1 MKIDGLTALVT
12 GANRGLG
19 RAFVQALRDA
29 GCTKIY
35 AAARKIEG
43 GACDAVVEPVQLDIT
58 NIGQV
63 SSAATRC
70 HDVSILINNAGVA
83 RFVPALGAPTM
94 DDARLEI
101 ETNYLGTLAMCRAFA
116 PVLKRNGGGVL
127 VNMLSVVSFFN
138 APTQGSY
145 CASKAAE
152 WSLTKAVRFELRA
165 QGTLVIGVYAGYI
178 DTDMTAGLM
187 APKSSPADIAA
198 RVLEGIASGT
208 EDILADERSRAVFAE
223 LRKDDLAFDANMQ
236 KIWDSRQ
243 DSY

>member
-1 MKIDGLTALVT
+1 VT

-19 RAFVQALRDA
+19 SAFVQALRDA

-35 AAARKIEG
+35 AAARTIEG
-43 GACDAVVEPVQLDIT
+43 AACNAVVEPVQLDIT
-58 NIGQV
+58 KIGQV

-70 HDVSILINNAGVA
+70 HDVGILINNAGVA

-138 APTQGSY
+138 ERLATSEKTTIVVERQPDDKMRVTSGSWNGE
-145 CASKAAE
+145 KVF
-152 WSLTKAVRFELRA
+152 L
-165 QGTLVIGVYAGYI
+165 G
-178 DTDMTAGLM
+178 M
-187 APKSSPADIAA
+187 A
-198 RVLEGIASGT
+198 R
-208 EDILADERSRAVFAE
+208 RCF
-223 LRKDDLAFDANMQ
+223 
-236 KIWDSRQ
+236 
-243 DSY
+243 